1 MAKRTI
7 SKGSRLKLRD
17 KYDREFFVLITGLLV
32 ASPVGFFYKN
42 LETLPPKVLA
52 IYAVG
57 ILLIAFSV
65 AFGLLI
71 LLYHKFLFF
80 SKNNYKRLLLNY
92 VVMHNLVEEE
102 TVKDD
107 KGSHEKLKLAP
118 IYLKKPNTYELHTYF
133 PIDGGVHQ

>member
-17 KYDREFFVLITGLLV
+17 KYDREFFVLIAGLLV
-32 ASPVGFFYKN
+32 ASPVGLFYKK

-65 AFGLLI
+65 AFGFALSQDP
-71 LLYHKFLFF
+71 FLF
-80 SKNNYKRLLLNY
+80 
-92 VVMHNLVEEE
+92 
-102 TVKDD
+102 
-107 KGSHEKLKLAP
+107 
-118 IYLKKPNTYELHTYF
+118 KK
-133 PIDGGVHQ
+133 

>member
-42 LETLPPKVLA
+42 FETLPPKVLA

-71 LLYHKFLFF
+71 LLYQKFLFF
-80 SKNNYKRLLLNY
+80 SKNNYKNF
-92 VVMHNLVEEE
+92 
-102 TVKDD
+102 
-107 KGSHEKLKLAP
+107 KL
-118 IYLKKPNTYELHTYF
+118 F
-133 PIDGGVHQ
+133 

>member
-7 SKGSRLKLRD
+7 TKGSRLKLRD

-42 LETLPPKVLA
+42 FETLPPKVLA

-92 VVMHNLVEEE
+92 VVKHGLVEKE
-102 TVKDD
+102 TVKDE

-118 IYLKKPNTYELHTYF
+118 IYLKQPNTYELHTYF
-133 PIDGGVHQ
+133 

>member
-42 LETLPPKVLA
+42 FETLPPKVLA

-57 ILLIAFSV
+57 GFWFIDFALSQV
-65 AFGLLI
+65 S
-71 LLYHKFLFF
+71 FLF
-80 SKNNYKRLLLNY
+80 
-92 VVMHNLVEEE
+92 
-102 TVKDD
+102 
-107 KGSHEKLKLAP
+107 
-118 IYLKKPNTYELHTYF
+118 KK
-133 PIDGGVHQ
+133 